1 MKTATK
7 KHVLRAVLL
16 MATVMVASHSAYA
29 DSVACG
35 DCIFATD
42 SELEI
47 IRGGFV
53 SNDGL
58 EITFGIEKTVFVNG
72 VLQAINTLNIQD
84 WNSKQSQTLSDQVLA
99 NMVILRQNGDNNS
112 LVPNLVANSQGG
124 LFTYI
129 QNSLDNTVIKNVTQ
143 ISATVNSLNMFRDMN
158 LKSLMN
164 QQLINAVK

>member
-16 MATVMVASHSAYA
+16 MATAMAACHSAYA

-35 DCIFATD
+35 DCSFVTD
-42 SELEI
+42 QELEI

-53 SNDGL
+53 SDGL

-84 WNSKQSQTLSDQVLA
+84 WGSKQSQTLSDQALA
-99 NMVILRQNGDNNS
+99 NMAILRQNGDNNS

-129 QNSLDNTVIKNVTQ
+129 QNSVDNTVIKNVTQ